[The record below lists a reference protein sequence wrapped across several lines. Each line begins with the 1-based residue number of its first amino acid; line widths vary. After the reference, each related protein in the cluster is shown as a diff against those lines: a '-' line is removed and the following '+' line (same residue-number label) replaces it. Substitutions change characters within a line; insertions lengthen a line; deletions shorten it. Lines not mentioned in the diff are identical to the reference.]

1 MKEPFYFL
9 IIFGTLLVAAS
20 LYLHFSDDPRGSVFF
35 ARVRGDLTKQ
45 EAKDTARKMSI
56 GLFITGTAVIVICTL
71 CLLMLF

>member
-9 IIFGTLLVAAS
+9 IIFGALIVTAS
-20 LYLHFSDDPRGSVFF
+20 LFLHFSDDPRGSVFF
-35 ARVRGDLTKQ
+35 ARVRGSLTQQ

-56 GLFITGTAVIVICTL
+56 GLFIIGTAVIVICTL